1 MDRQIDSIVR
11 NLLTIARPLINCNGI
26 VIGYMIALTL
36 YWRGNV
42 YDYISQWWIIMSIVN
57 KYYEETK
64 DDIMMQPTYQS

>member
-26 VIGYMIALTL
+26 VISYMIALTL